1 MSATTDPSLPTRDRL
16 ALTILS
22 IFAAAC
28 MLAAAVLTAQV
39 LGKLD
44 QYGRA
49 KRDNLQ
55 WTMSQLEVDHLRF
68 RLSLERLPDADRGS
82 FDQLRRQFDL
92 LFSRVMT
99 LQRGDVYPRAI
110 RDAELQAEM
119 ALMLGLLAEMVPI
132 IDAPDGQLHAGRD
145 RLAALA
151 GRMAAPIRT
160 VATEAITVDARRS
173 DAERAALTSQ
183 IVTLTILI
191 LLMVTALFTLLIT
204 LWRLYRSHRLRAE
217 ESRRTSNRL
226 ATILNTSQD
235 AILVIDREGHL
246 LESNERARRMFDLA
260 QGTGGVRFANLV
272 TGAEDERMDAARL
285 MEACAERPFRSDS
298 LTGHSL
304 SGRRFAAELSA
315 DLAARGDAPVCIC
328 FVRDIS
334 VRRAAQ
340 AEIASAHDRALAGE
354 QAKARFLGM
363 ISHEMR
369 TPLNG
374 ILGALDLLEDTG
386 MDPEQLSYTRIMR
399 SSGKLLL
406 TQITDALDITLAES
420 GKLRLNFTEFD
431 LDQLLTDL
439 LDSQFAAAAARGNR
453 LRLLTPAGQLGVV
466 KGDPDRLHQVL
477 LNLLSNAIKFTR
489 DGEIT
494 LEAWR
499 QDGADEVEFQVADT
513 GVGISEA
520 DLPHVFDDFM
530 RAEHPGAE
538 QPEGTGLG
546 LGIARQLTGLM
557 GGSIGAESE
566 LGEGSLFWLRLP
578 LPSPAARPATAP
590 VRAAAAAGPAM
601 SARVLLVE
609 DNPTNRLVIETML
622 CRDGH
627 HVTVAD
633 DGITGVAAAQAAFH
647 DLILMD
653 VNMPRMDGIEA
664 ARAIRAGDG
673 PCARTRIVALT
684 AHAGSEM
691 AETLLEAGIDEVR
704 TKPLSREVLR
714 RILGGGAAV
723 SPAQADRTAEAL
735 PCLDHHYLDQL
746 RHSMSDARIAEILR
760 MFEVEGSA
768 LIAALDGD
776 DSLPDDT
783 LAGRLHHLAG
793 TAATCGARAFQA
805 GLAESE
811 AAVLS
816 GDSRARAARL
826 ATLPDLWQRTC
837 AALRDYRGAP

>member
-1 MSATTDPSLPTRDRL
+1 MSATTDPNVPARERL
-16 ALTILS
+16 VLTVLS

-28 MLAAAVLTAQV
+28 MLAAALLTAQV
-39 LGKLD
+39 MGKLD

-49 KRDNLQ
+49 KQDNLH
-55 WTMSQLEVDHLRF
+55 WTMSQLEVDLLRF
-68 RLSLERLPDADRGS
+68 QLSLERLPDINPGS
-82 FDQLRRQFDL
+82 FVQLRRQFDL
-92 LFSRVMT
+92 LYSRIMT

-110 RDAELQAEM
+110 RDALLEDELT
-119 ALMLGLLAEMVPI
+119 LILSLLAEMVPV
-132 IDAPDGQLHAGRD
+132 IDAPDPQFEAGRD

-151 GRMAAPIRT
+151 GRMMAPIRT

-204 LWRLYRSHRLRAE
+204 LWRLYRNHRLRAE
-217 ESRRTSNRL
+217 DSRRTSNRL

-235 AILVIDREGHL
+235 AILVIDSQGRL
-246 LESNERARRMFDLA
+246 LESNGRARRMFDLPP
-260 QGTGGVRFANLV
+260 QGADDVRFADLV
-272 TGAEDERMDAARL
+272 TEAEDGRMDTARL
-285 MEACAERPFRSDS
+285 MEACAERPFRSDR

-304 SGRRFAAELSA
+304 SGRSFAAELSA

-334 VRRAAQ
+334 ARRAAH

-386 MDPEQLSYTRIMR
+386 MDSEQQSYTRIMR

-420 GKLRLNFTEFD
+420 GKLRLNFTEFN
-431 LDQLLTDL
+431 LDQLLSDL
-439 LDSQFAAAAARGNR
+439 LDSQSTAAAARGNR
-453 LRLLTPAGQLGVV
+453 LRLLTPAGQLGMVT
-466 KGDPDRLHQVL
+466 GDPDRLHQVL

-489 DGEIT
+489 NGEIT

-499 QDGADEVEFQVADT
+499 QDQADEVEFQVADT
-513 GVGISEA
+513 GVGISEV

-530 RAEHPGAE
+530 RADPPGEE

-546 LGIARQLTGLM
+546 LGIARQLAGLM
-557 GGSIGAESE
+557 GGSVGAESE

-578 LPSPAARPATAP
+578 LPSPAARPVTSP
-590 VRAAAAAGPAM
+590 VRADASPGPAM
-601 SARVLLVE
+601 AARVLVVE
-609 DNPTNRLVIETML
+609 DNPNNRMVVETML
-622 CRDGH
+622 SRDGH
-627 HVTVAD
+627 QVTLAH

-664 ARAIRAGDG
+664 ARAIRSGDG
-673 PCARTRIVALT
+673 PCAQTRIVALT
-684 AHAGSEM
+684 AHAGTEV
-691 AETLLEAGIDEVR
+691 AETLLQAGIDEVQ
-704 TKPLSREVLR
+704 TKPLSREALR
-714 RILGGGAAV
+714 RVLAGGAVV
-723 SPAQADRTAEAL
+723 SPAQPTAEAL

-746 RHSMSDARIAEILR
+746 GHSMPDARIAEILR
-760 MFEVEGSA
+760 MFETEGGA
-768 LIAALDGD
+768 LITALDRD
-776 DSLPDDT
+776 YTLPDDT
-783 LAGRLHHLAG
+783 LVDRLHHLAG

-805 GLAESE
+805 ALAESE

-816 GDSRARAARL
+816 GDHRARAMRL
-826 ATLPDLWQRTC
+826 ATLPVLWTRTR
-837 AALRDYRGAP
+837 AALRAYRDGR